1 MMLRRRMCAAAA
13 ADTSNIVGG
22 CSRGGGGAIVAVE
35 VTRGVMA
42 GSSQRW
48 PRVTGE
54 DKVVGLEK
62 IDLCC
67 WITPMFWSSIF
78 FLQIDKTSN
87 IANNI
92 HKLLELL

>member
-1 MMLRRRMCAAAA
+1 M
-13 ADTSNIVGG
+13 T
-22 CSRGGGGAIVAVE
+22 GGGGGDRSSHGGQQPTVA
-35 VTRGVMA
+35 
-42 GSSQRW
+42 
-48 PRVTGE
+48 TGE